1 MIEISWTDY
10 FRYRVKLR
18 GFNLSNVEE
27 IIKYS
32 TERYYDTATERLVV
46 VGKDANVL
54 VMIPHE
60 IDKKDI
66 ITPITIHATT
76 RQQINYRVKS
86 GRFENE

>member
-1 MIEISWTDY
+1 MIEISWTEY

-32 TERYYDTATERLVV
+32 TERYYDTATERLVI
-46 VGKDANVL
+46 VGKDANIL

-60 IDKKDI
+60 IHKKDI

>member
-1 MIEISWTDY
+1 MINIIWTDY
-10 FRYRVKLR
+10 FKYRVKLR
-18 GFNLSNVEE
+18 GFDLSNVEG

-32 TERYYDTATERLVV
+32 TERYYDTATERLVI
-46 VGKDANVL
+46 VGKDANIL

-60 IDKKDI
+60 IDNKEV